1 MVCSVLYLSG
11 SVLTPTTGL
20 SLLKTLLAT
29 SSIVPSPNKQ
39 KQKTPT
45 QFQLLNLDFVKEKR
59 EWKTRKNLL
68 FCGYYINRIYT
79 GNDHI
84 SHILLMFYIYNELL
98 SQADSFV
105 VQMIPR
111 MTKYSYLQQR

>member
-39 KQKTPT
+39 KQKPHTIPVT
-45 QFQLLNLDFVKEKR
+45 ELG
-59 EWKTRKNLL
+59 
-68 FCGYYINRIYT
+68 FC
-79 GNDHI
+79 
-84 SHILLMFYIYNELL
+84 
-98 SQADSFV
+98 
-105 VQMIPR
+105 
-111 MTKYSYLQQR
+111 